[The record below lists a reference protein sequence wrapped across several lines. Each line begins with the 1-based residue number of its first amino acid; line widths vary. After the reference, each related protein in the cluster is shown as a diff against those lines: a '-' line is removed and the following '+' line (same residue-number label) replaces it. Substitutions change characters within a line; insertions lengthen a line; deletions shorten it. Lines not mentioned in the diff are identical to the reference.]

1 MGRTGNIPPQM
12 NFLVAIHRPN
22 NYDASTEGPEM
33 AKAIDD
39 LNDEMREK
47 GARIMAMGIHHIDQ
61 AISLKQT
68 ETHEIEQTQG
78 RYLQAD
84 EHMSGFWIL
93 ECKDKEEAVVWG
105 KKAVIACRANV
116 EVRQFF

>member
-1 MGRTGNIPPQM
+1 MK
-12 NFLVAIHRPN
+12 FLIAIHRHNHHDP
-22 NYDASTEGPEM
+22 STEGPEM

-39 LNDEMREK
+39 LNDEMRVA

-61 AISLKQT
+61 AISLTQT
-68 ETHEIEQTQG
+68 ESNEVEERKG
-78 RYLQAD
+78 RYLIAE

-93 ECKDKEEAVVWG
+93 ECQDLQEAIEWG
-105 KKAVIACRANV
+105 KKAVVACRANV